1 MPKQIPFD
9 LPHVPAMR
17 RDVFLVTDANRGA
30 MALVDQW
37 PAWPS
42 HGAVLCGP
50 PGSGKSHLA
59 AIWQDIAGAKRVA
72 AKSLDRDQVPHAL
85 ASGSVVV
92 EDIHAEGTEE
102 AALFH
107 LLNLVRQNKKSVLLT
122 SNVSPQD
129 LSMTLPDL
137 RSRLVALPMVAIAA
151 PDDGL
156 LRAVLVKHFA
166 ERQIAIDESLVT
178 YLLARMP
185 RSLGM
190 ARDLVARIDAEA
202 MAEKAEITR
211 VFAGRILAQMTSPE
225 ML

>member
-1 MPKQIPFD
+1 MT
-9 LPHVPAMR
+9 
-17 RDVFLVTDANRGA
+17 RDDFLVTDANRAA
-30 MALVDQW
+30 MAMIDQW

-42 HGAVLCGP
+42 HGAIVCGP
-50 PGSGKSHLA
+50 AGSGKSHLA
-59 AIWQDIAGAKRVA
+59 AIWQAMSEANSIAATSVTLKN
-72 AKSLDRDQVPHAL
+72 VPTVLVHSA
-85 ASGSVVV
+85 VVI
-92 EDIHAEGTEE
+92 EDIDNSAIDE

-107 LLNLVRQNKKSVLLT
+107 LLNLVRQNQSHVLLT
-122 SNVSPQD
+122 SRVPVQD
-129 LSMTLPDL
+129 VTLHLPDL
-137 RSRLVALPMVAIAA
+137 RSRLASLPTFTILA

-166 ERQIAIDESLVT
+166 DRQIAVDEALIN

-202 MAEKAEITR
+202 MTEKAEITR
-211 VFAGRILAQMTSPE
+211 GFAGRVLAQMTSPE